1 MKYTIKVYCP
11 QYPQEHNGVASIDLM
26 STMHE
31 AMDAHDAVCD
41 CGARTGYE
49 VERGII
55 VRGIDC
61 KHNLKE

>member
-31 AMDAHDAVCD
+31 AVDAHDAVCD

-49 VERGII
+49 VE
-55 VRGIDC
+55 
-61 KHNLKE
+61 K